1 MAHIYIKYVKM
12 IKERIRNAK
21 TLDDEKFEK
30 NEKKQTVIRHYNYI
44 DIISMIYCDQCK
56 SNRNRKNNVKTQDN
70 VKDSC
75 VVNFTVST
83 CNSNVFFMYKR
94 L

>member
-1 MAHIYIKYVKM
+1 M

-44 DIISMIYCDQCK
+44 DIISMIYYDQCK
-56 SNRNRKNNVKTQDN
+56 RNRNRTEKI
-70 VKDSC
+70 
-75 VVNFTVST
+75 
-83 CNSNVFFMYKR
+83 M
-94 L
+94 